1 MEGHRDTVETSKQ
14 ESTTLGR
21 TYKSVR
27 AVKVPSSQLGIVV
40 PRGLL
45 DRDLQVKAH
54 NLELLPV
61 LDARISPLH
70 WLYAQNGCRPC
81 RLQYRSCATT
91 SIHVF
96 KGLFRDWH
104 LQDLELLESFQF
116 GSNSVEIVVCH
127 VHFRQSV
134 CQSGQGLWHGPAESV
149 VIQRPVN
156 TRSRWKPWDAEVG
169 QS

>member
-1 MEGHRDTVETSKQ
+1 VEGHRDTVETSKQ

-61 LDARISPLH
+61 LLRSHLSFALAICTE
-70 WLYAQNGCRPC
+70 WMQA
-81 RLQYRSCATT
+81 LQT
-91 SIHVF
+91 SISKLCHDKHPRVSKGSFETGTYKTLSFLRAFSSEATPLKLLFATFTSVRVF
-96 KGLFRDWH
+96 AKAAKDFGTVPLRA
-104 LQDLELLESFQF
+104 LSF
-116 GSNSVEIVVCH
+116 SV
-127 VHFRQSV
+127 
-134 CQSGQGLWHGPAESV
+134 L
-149 VIQRPVN
+149 
-156 TRSRWKPWDAEVG
+156 
-169 QS
+169 